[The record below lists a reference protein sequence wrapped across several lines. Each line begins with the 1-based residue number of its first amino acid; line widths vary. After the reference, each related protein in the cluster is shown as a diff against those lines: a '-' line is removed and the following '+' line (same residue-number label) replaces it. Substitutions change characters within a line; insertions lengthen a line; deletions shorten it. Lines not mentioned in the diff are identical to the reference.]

1 MKFFTSFE
9 PAKCQPAP
17 TGNGKE
23 IDWQLKFVKGI
34 DTVVASGEI
43 DVYAQ
48 IQATAEATPSISE
61 LIAQY
66 NVTRDPSIFDQKK
79 GAMFF
84 DLTALP
90 KDIFEMQALQ
100 REAQLKF
107 DQLPIEIKQAYDN
120 NLYNFIQDDKAFD
133 KVRDYF
139 NRDFTNF
146 KAEADKYAAAEKA
159 AQASAS
165 NITKSE
171 VKANE

>member
-17 TGNGKE
+17 TGSGKE
-23 IDWQLKFVKGI
+23 IDWQLKYVKGI
-34 DTVVASGEI
+34 DTVVESGEI

-48 IQATAEATPSISE
+48 IQAAAEATPSVSE
-61 LIAQY
+61 LVAQY
-66 NVTRDPSIFDQKK
+66 NVTLDPSIFDQKK

-107 DQLPIEIKQAYDN
+107 EQLPTEIKRAYDN
-120 NLYNFIQDDKAFD
+120 NLYNFIQDDKSFD
-133 KVRDYF
+133 KVRDYL
-139 NRDFTNF
+139 NKDYANF
-146 KAEADKYAAAEKA
+146 KADADARAAAEKA
-159 AQASAS
+159 AKTSAS
-165 NITKSE
+165 DTTKSE